1 MWADSQYDE
10 LEHIMSQLISQ
21 PEHGPISM
29 GWMLVNF
36 SGPNGE
42 ESFDSYR
49 HFGELALKAG
59 CFVYLEQFLGHK
71 MFKVSYMYYDSL
83 IVSYDHS
90 LIIRLNASAVLTL
103 PYSYHY
109 HISLSLW
116 IVFLFNLVIIHPFQ
130 IFKSPLSIIC
140 IFLNKNVLYKMS
152 QFSQ

>member
-1 MWADSQYDE
+1 MWTGSQYDE
-10 LEHIMSQLISQ
+10 LEHIMSRLISQ

-29 GWMLVNF
+29 AWMLVNF

-71 MFKVSYMYYDSL
+71 MFKVSFMCYDSL
-83 IVSYDHS
+83 IVSFNH
-90 LIIRLNASAVLTL
+90 LVKIRLNASAVLTL
-103 PYSYHY
+103 AYSYHCQ
-109 HISLSLW
+109 IAPSLW
-116 IVFLFNLVIIHPFQ
+116 NVFHFSLVIIHPFQ

-140 IFLNKNVLYKMS
+140 IFFKQECKNGKKR
-152 QFSQ
+152 

>member
-1 MWADSQYDE
+1 MWADSQYDV
-10 LEHIMSQLISQ
+10 LEHIMSRLICQ

-71 MFKVSYMYYDSL
+71 MFKVSYMYYDSV
-83 IVSYDHS
+83 IVSFNHS
-90 LIIRLNASAVLTL
+90 MKIRLNASAVLTL
-103 PYSYHY
+103 AYSYHCQ
-109 HISLSLW
+109 ISPSLW
-116 IVFLFNLVIIHPFQ
+116 IVFLFSLVIIHHFQ
-130 IFKSPLSIIC
+130 IFKLPLSIIC
-140 IFLNKNVLYKMS
+140 IFLTRM
-152 QFSQ
+152 